1 MGGSPDLAGDPLRR
15 PGLVEVSEQLQGH
28 GFVRRRE
35 DLFTMPLGDDF
46 MGWLGLPRATQ
57 GRARGQLAVL
67 PIAGIRSQQVERL
80 VAELAGR
87 KYHAYTP
94 PTVSSPLGHVPPSNQ
109 YLSWEFGVE
118 GFEAAAADLV
128 SKVVELA
135 LPFYASGA
143 DLPGLCRLLD
153 AGVGHPHQIAYS
165 RPVAWMLRG
174 ERDHAL
180 HLIEDSVEALG
191 ARSDLA
197 AEALRGFAE
206 AFRHRYG
213 SAGA

>member
-1 MGGSPDLAGDPLRR
+1 MKY
-15 PGLVEVSEQLQGH
+15 PGLIAVSSLLQDA
-28 GFVRRRE
+28 GFERRRAGI
-35 DLFTMPLGDDF
+35 FTWPLNDDSF
-46 MGWLGLPRATQ
+46 GWLGLNTATRYRAPGET
-57 GRARGQLAVL
+57 AVL
-67 PIAGIRSQQVERL
+67 PIAGIRNQRVERMIADL
-80 VAELAGR
+80 RGR
-87 KYHAYTP
+87 RFHLYAP
-94 PTVSSPLGHVPPSNQ
+94 ATVSSPLGHVPPSNQ

-153 AGVGHPHQIAYS
+153 AGVGHSHQIAYS

-191 ARSDLA
+191 GRSDLA

-206 AFRHRYG
+206 AFRNRYG
-213 SAGA
+213 SAGG